1 MLPTDV
7 MPMTKLGWLFFGVS
21 VWFLFCLFAL
31 FCFDFG
37 VFFRVSFCGGVT
49 ATYRVCAAAVRAC
62 SLSCL
67 LADYIKEIIS
77 TVSEIKSFREAVFRG
92 TCPCHSSIQ
101 WQMLSL
107 HGELYIVRTKRL
119 QLSLY
124 LI

>member
-1 MLPTDV
+1 M
-7 MPMTKLGWLFFGVS
+7 
-21 VWFLFCLFAL
+21 FLFGFCLVCL
-31 FCFDFG
+31 LCFVLILG
-37 VFFRVSFCGGVT
+37 VFLGFLFVVGLPPRIESV
-49 ATYRVCAAAVRAC
+49 AAAVRAC

-77 TVSEIKSFREAVFRG
+77 TVSEIKLFREAVFRG